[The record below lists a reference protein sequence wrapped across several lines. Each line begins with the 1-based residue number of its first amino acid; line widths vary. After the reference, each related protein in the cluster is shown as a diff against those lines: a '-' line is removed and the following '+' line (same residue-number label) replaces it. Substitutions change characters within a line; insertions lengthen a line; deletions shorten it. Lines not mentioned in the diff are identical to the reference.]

1 MKNITGLRCVSCGKV
16 YGPTELDYTCPDCGT
31 RKGTLEVVYDYES
44 AGKEFKEDVGE
55 GTVTDIKR
63 YSSLLPIENL
73 GSLPPLKIGGTPLY
87 GFHELTDDL
96 DRIWIKD
103 DSGNPTASYKDR
115 ATALAVA
122 AAREK
127 DIGTIT
133 CASTGNAASSLAG
146 LAAASGME
154 TVIFVP
160 AAAPEAKIAQLLVYG
175 ANVFAVEGSYD
186 QAYDLCLEAA
196 EKYNWYNR
204 SAAIHPYLVEGKK
217 TGALEMADQL
227 DWNLPDKV
235 FVSVGD
241 GSIVSGL
248 CKGFKELVEID
259 LIDEAPRVIGVQAEG
274 ADTIARA
281 FDRYDGGEVE
291 IADRSASTIADSIS
305 VGKPRDIV
313 KAVKYTYENGGRFLT
328 VSDEEI
334 SSALVELARK
344 RGIFAE
350 PAAAASYAGLKKA
363 LNRGDLG
370 DSEEVGV
377 FITGSGLKDVSA
389 AKKGVKGPTKVS
401 PELSEVESAMEEG
414 TRNAARDNS

>member
-1 MKNITGLRCVSCGKV
+1 MKNVTGLRCVSCGKV
-16 YGPTELDYTCPDCGT
+16 YGPAELDYTCPECGT
-31 RKGTLEVVYDYES
+31 RKGTLEVLYDYES
-44 AGKEFKEDVGE
+44 SGQEFKEKVHE
-55 GTVTDIKR
+55 GPVTDIKR
-63 YSSLLPIENL
+63 YSPLLPIENL
-73 GSLPPLKIGGTPLY
+73 DNLPPLRIGGTPLY
-87 GFHELTDDL
+87 GFHELTDEL
-96 DRIWIKD
+96 DKVWIKD

-115 ATALAVA
+115 ATALAIA
-122 AAREK
+122 AARQKGIE
-127 DIGTIT
+127 TMT

-196 EKYNWYNR
+196 ESYGWYNR
-204 SAAIHPYLVEGKK
+204 SAAIHPFLVEGKK
-217 TGALEMADQL
+217 SGALEMADQL
-227 DWNLPDKV
+227 NWDLPDTV

-241 GSIVSGL
+241 GSIISGL
-248 CKGFKELVEID
+248 CKGFKELEQID
-259 LIDEAPRVIGVQAEG
+259 LIDEAPRVIGVQAKG

-281 FDRYDGGEVE
+281 FSRYDGDEVE
-291 IADRSASTIADSIS
+291 ITDQSASTIADSIS

-313 KAVKYTYENGGRFLT
+313 KAVKYTYENGGCFLT
-328 VSDEEI
+328 VSDDEI
-334 SSALVELARK
+334 TSALIELARE
-344 RGIFAE
+344 RGVFAE

-363 LNRGDLG
+363 MNKDDLG

-389 AKKGVKGPTKVS
+389 AKRGVKGPMRVS
-401 PELSEVESAMEEG
+401 PNLSEVERALDESGLSFE
-414 TRNAARDNS
+414 S

>member
-1 MKNITGLRCVSCGKV
+1 MNNITGLRCVSCGKV
-16 YGPTELDYTCPDCGT
+16 YGPAELDYTCPACGT
-31 RKGTLEVVYDYES
+31 RRGTLEVLYDYDS
-44 AGKEFKEDVGE
+44 AGEVFRERVEK
-55 GTVTDIKR
+55 GTITDIKR
-63 YSSLLPIENL
+63 YSPLLPIENL
-73 GSLPPLKIGGTPLY
+73 ENLPPLRIGGTPLY
-87 GFHELTDDL
+87 GFHQLTDEL

-115 ATALAVA
+115 ATALAIA
-122 AAREK
+122 AARQK
-127 DIGTIT
+127 DIGTMT

-154 TVIFVP
+154 TIIFVP

-175 ANVFAVEGSYD
+175 ATVFAVEGSYD

-227 DWNLPDKV
+227 DWKVPDKV

-241 GSIVSGL
+241 GSIISGL

-259 LIDEAPRVIGVQAEG
+259 LLDEAPQVVGIQAEG
-274 ADTIARA
+274 ADTIAKS
-281 FDRYDGGEVE
+281 FDRYEGGEVE
-291 IADRSASTIADSIS
+291 ITDQSASTIADSIS

-313 KAVKYTYENGGRFLT
+313 KAVKYTYENGGHFLT

-334 SSALVELARK
+334 TSALVELARK
-344 RGIFAE
+344 RGVFAE
-350 PAAAASYAGLKKA
+350 PAAATAFAGLKKV
-363 LNRGDLG
+363 LTRGDHG
-370 DSEEVGV
+370 DTKEVGV
-377 FITGSGLKDVSA
+377 FITGSGLKDVNA
-389 AKKGVKGPTKVS
+389 AKKGIKGPTKVS
-401 PELSEVESAMEEG
+401 PDLSEVERALDKG
-414 TRNAARDNS
+414 R

>member
-16 YGPTELDYTCPDCGT
+16 YGPTELEYTCPACGT
-31 RKGTLEVVYDYES
+31 RKGTLEVLYDYDS
-44 AGKEFKEDVGE
+44 AGEEFRENLKEGAA
-55 GTVTDIKR
+55 TDITR
-63 YSSLLPIENL
+63 YSPLLPIEDLDN
-73 GSLPPLKIGGTPLY
+73 LPPLRVGGTPLY
-87 GFHELTDDL
+87 GFHELTDEL

-122 AAREK
+122 AARQRG
-127 DIGTIT
+127 ISTMT

-146 LAAASGME
+146 LGAASRME

-186 QAYDLCLEAA
+186 QAYDLCLKAA
-196 EKYNWYNR
+196 EKYDWYNR

-217 TGALEMADQL
+217 TGALEMAHQL
-227 DWNLPDKV
+227 DWDLPDKV

-241 GSIVSGL
+241 GSIISGL
-248 CKGFKELVEID
+248 CKGFKELDEIG
-259 LIDEAPRVIGVQAEG
+259 LIDEPPKVIGVQAKG
-274 ADTIARA
+274 ANPIASA
-281 FDRYDGGEVE
+281 FNRYDGGDLE
-291 IADRSASTIADSIS
+291 IKDQSAATIADSIS

-313 KAVKYTYENGGRFLT
+313 KAVKYTYDNGGRFLT

-334 SSALVELARK
+334 TSALVELARK
-344 RGIFAE
+344 RGVFAE
-350 PAAAASYAGLKKA
+350 PAAATAYAGLKKSLVEGNLA
-363 LNRGDLG
+363 
-370 DSEEVGV
+370 DSNSVGV

-389 AKKGVKGPTKVS
+389 AKKGVKGPMEIEPT
-401 PELSEVESAMEEG
+401 LSEVDRALENHGLSF
-414 TRNAARDNS
+414 